1 MQLVYRSRLG
11 QAVQTF
17 IDEVEA
23 ESGLAIEVFEDASLN
38 SGGPAGQ
45 GKLKVDI
52 EAGRV
57 RLYAP
62 TNGYFPDGG
71 VRHEALHVHRFH
83 VEGVPR
89 LVLAEDVDWAPDFE
103 RALVRVDNALEHLI
117 IVPIELHHHP
127 ERRAHWE
134 AVMARVWKVDLAA
147 APSALDRRIGACLH
161 WTFLRHVLPDSPAVA
176 IAIAFMEA
184 HELRAEADS
193 FGDEAVSRLAD
204 KLSVIQMFFDWF
216 RDVSRTRA
224 AVEYLSSLSG
234 ARLHPIPG

>member
-1 MQLVYRSRLG
+1 MQPAYHSRLS

-17 IDEVEA
+17 VDDVEA
-23 ESGLAIEVFEDASLN
+23 GAGLAIEVVEDAALN
-38 SGGPAGQ
+38 SAGPAGQ

-52 EAGRV
+52 EANRV

-89 LVLAEDVDWAPDFE
+89 LVLAEHVDWAPDFE

-117 IVPIELHHHP
+117 IVPIELCYHP

-134 AVMARVWKVDLAA
+134 AVMARVWTVDLAA
-147 APSALDRRIGACLH
+147 EPSALDRRIGACLH
-161 WTFLRHVLPDSPAVA
+161 WTFLRHVLPDSQAVA
-176 IAIAFMEA
+176 AAIAFMEA

-193 FGDEAVSRLAD
+193 FAEEAVSRLAD
-204 KLSVIQMFFDWF
+204 KLSVIKMFFDWF

-224 AVEYLSSLSG
+224 AVEYLSSLCG
-234 ARLHPIPG
+234 AKHYPIPG